1 MWSPGSLIL
10 INASQ
15 FSRSTKRAMNARA
28 KKFLKLWCS
37 RHINAV
43 AFPQNQSQGE
53 TLAEQ
58 CLADARRQGLS
69 AKEIKGA
76 ADGDLTRHMFE
87 ALYRDA
93 EAKLDEQLARS
104 NLDRRGMTPESFI
117 VFRKIR
123 SDKRA

>member
-1 MWSPGSLIL
+1 M
-10 INASQ
+10 
-15 FSRSTKRAMNARA
+15 KARA

-37 RHINAV
+37 RQINAV
-43 AFPQNQSQGE
+43 AFPQNRSQGE

-69 AKEIKGA
+69 AKEIKCA
-76 ADGDLTRHMFE
+76 ADGDLARYMFE

-104 NLDRRGMTPESFI
+104 NLDRRGMTPEI
-117 VFRKIR
+117 LHRVRRRLGKIR
-123 SDKRA
+123 SDTRA